1 MRIAVL
7 AHMHHAIRSPY
18 LGGLEMHT
26 DLLVDQLVSR
36 GHQVTVF
43 AKEGTRTAGT
53 VVPLVPEHFDPSVRS
68 PQDAVR
74 LREVLYAAM
83 STACLQVLTGDF
95 DVVLNNSLSPV
106 PLQQLRAVPMVTVLH
121 TPATLTEV
129 LTVVDDPAWTP
140 PPHHRWVSVSAA
152 NALAWRHR
160 LPRIAVVHNGLDLGR
175 WNSTTSPV
183 PGRAVWTGR
192 IIGEKGLHLAIGAA
206 RQAGMDLHFAGPIS
220 DPDYFHTMVEPLLGE
235 DTVYRGHLDHRQ
247 LPDLLASGEVYL
259 ATPLWAEPFGLATV
273 EAMAMGTPVAA
284 LLNGAMGEIVGPSAG
299 HLAEH
304 HSAAALADAIGQA
317 RHKTRPG
324 VLAWARRF
332 SADLMVEAYLGL
344 LRGVAERAGTLV
356 GATAGWSP
364 VGDVLVAGIR
374 GEIDAPPLGLDDD
387 GHPVFRS
394 VKTVQ

>member
-26 DLLVDQLVSR
+26 DLLVDHLVRR

-53 VVPLVPEHFDPSVRS
+53 VVPLVPDHFDPTVRC

-83 STACLQVLTGDF
+83 STAALRVLAGDF

-129 LTVVDDPAWTP
+129 LKVVDDPAWVP

-152 NALAWRHR
+152 NALAWQHR
-160 LPRIAVVHNGLDLGR
+160 LPRIAVVHNGLDLDR
-175 WNSTTSPV
+175 WSSTTRPV

-192 IIGEKGLHLAIGAA
+192 IIGEKGLHVAIDAA
-206 RQAGMDLHFAGPIS
+206 RKVGMDLHFAGPVS
-220 DPDYFHTMVEPLLGE
+220 DHDYFRRTVEPLLGE
-235 DTVYRGHLDHRQ
+235 DTVYRGHLDHHQ

-273 EAMAMGTPVAA
+273 EAMSMGTPVAA
-284 LLNGAMGEIVGPSAG
+284 LLSGAMGEIVGPSAG

-304 HSAAALADAIGQA
+304 HSADALADSIEQA
-317 RHKTRPG
+317 RHKPRPG
-324 VLAWARRF
+324 VIAWSRRF
-332 SADLMVEAYLGL
+332 SADLMVDSYLGL
-344 LRGVAERAGTLV
+344 LRDVAERAGTLT
-356 GATAGWSP
+356 GAGAGWTP
-364 VGDVLVAGIR
+364 LGDVLAAKNRDG
-374 GEIDAPPLGLDDD
+374 IDAPRRGPDEDR
-387 GHPVFRS
+387 HPVIR
-394 VKTVQ
+394 TVETVT